1 MLLDSTMLEN
11 ERGFFPWKLEGK
23 LCFIRFRARIF
34 EILGALSFVYFDLL
48 RKIDNNFNLNESL
61 KNVFGN
67 LKKENHGHI
76 SIIFNKRS
84 AITSHRGTSIFSATS
99 IFFLS
104 FFFFLI
110 ETRPVE
116 GIERGDKL
124 TRVSHDASFPS
135 LSRPSCC
142 STTISFHSSATDSS
156 LVKRIDRVKPG
167 PSLLVF
173 PPFGETFR
181 SMDGV

>member
-1 MLLDSTMLEN
+1 MEIGRQALFYSFYA
-11 ERGFFPWKLEGK
+11 RI
-23 LCFIRFRARIF
+23 FILKIF

-104 FFFFLI
+104 FFFFSS
-110 ETRPVE
+110 
-116 GIERGDKL
+116 K
-124 TRVSHDASFPS
+124 HDQ
-135 LSRPSCC
+135 SR
-142 STTISFHSSATDSS
+142 
-156 LVKRIDRVKPG
+156 
-167 PSLLVF
+167 
-173 PPFGETFR
+173 E
-181 SMDGV
+181 